1 MCHAKAYSLFLLVKD
16 ELCACLQIAKVEQE
30 AWEGVDIID
39 YAYRKVL
46 LFREKPQHPH
56 EGKNELK

>member
-16 ELCACLQIAKVEQE
+16 ELCACLQNAKVEQE
-30 AWEGVDIID
+30 TWEGVIID

-46 LFREKPQHPH
+46 LFLSYKVVS
-56 EGKNELK
+56 